1 MEYQK
6 IANLIDDDTLD
17 QPSKFRTRNWVEI
30 NDESRGA
37 YNVNSQIKFKTT
49 MLKSSLCDYS
59 DAYILVKG
67 TISVNNTA
75 AQGAAA
81 NNTNKK
87 VIFKN
92 CAPFTNCISEIN
104 NTQIDNAKDIDIV
117 MPMYNLI
124 EYSDNYAK
132 TTGSIWQY
140 CKDIPAR
147 NNNNEITEFT
157 LVNTTDSFK
166 FKAKITGQTE
176 DDGTKDVEIMVPLKY
191 LSNFWRTLEMPLIN
205 CEVNLILTWSSTCVL
220 ISTNIPNQAAIF
232 EITDTKLYVPV
243 VTLST
248 QENTKF
254 LQQLESGF
262 KRVINWNKYLSKPEL
277 LAQNPNLNHLVEP
290 SFQGVNRLFVLAFEN
305 DNDGTSNEQSYLPTV
320 EIKDYNT
327 MINGEN
333 VFDQPIKNTKVTY
346 DNIRKIAT
354 GQGDDYT
361 TRCLLNYPY
370 FANTYKM
377 FAVNLSKQQALDA
390 DPRAIQQIN
399 FTANIDRA
407 AANKSLLYSG
417 RSKRNYS
424 RLFTGNSKSIVNKII
439 FNLNTYKCFALV
451 STTLIK

>member
-1 MEYQK
+1 
-6 IANLIDDDTLD
+6 
-17 QPSKFRTRNWVEI
+17 
-30 NDESRGA
+30 
-37 YNVNSQIKFKTT
+37 

-67 TISVNNTA
+67 TITVNNTA

-104 NTQIDNAKDIDIV
+104 NTQIDNAKYIDIV

-132 TTGSIWQY
+132 ATGSLWQC

-147 NNNNEITEFT
+147 NANDEIIVFAEN
-157 LVNTTDSFK
+157 NTTDSFK
-166 FKAKITGQTE
+166 FKAKITGQTGN
-176 DDGTKDVEIMVPLKY
+176 DGTKDVEIMVPLKY
-191 LSNFWRTLEMPLIN
+191 LSNFWSTLEMPFIN

-220 ISTNIPNQAAIF
+220 ISTAIQNQAAIF
-232 EITDTKLYVPV
+232 AITDTKLYVPV

-254 LQQLESGF
+254 LQQLKSGF

-305 DNDGTSNEQSYLPTV
+305 DNDRTSDDEYYLPTV
-320 EIKDYNT
+320 EIKDYNIV
-327 MINGEN
+327 INGEN
-333 VFDQPIKNTKVTY
+333 FFDQPIKNNNITY
-346 DNIRKIAT
+346 DDIRKIAI

-361 TRCLLNYPY
+361 TGCLLDYPY
-370 FANTYKM
+370 FTDTYKM
-377 FAVNLSKQQALDA
+377 TAVDLSKQQALDA

-399 FTANIDRA
+399 FTANLDRA
-407 AANKSLLYSG
+407 
-417 RSKRNYS
+417 
-424 RLFTGNSKSIVNKII
+424 GNTRIYFILEEAKETILDFSQGTVKV
-439 FNLNTYKCFALV
+439 L
-451 STTLIK
+451 